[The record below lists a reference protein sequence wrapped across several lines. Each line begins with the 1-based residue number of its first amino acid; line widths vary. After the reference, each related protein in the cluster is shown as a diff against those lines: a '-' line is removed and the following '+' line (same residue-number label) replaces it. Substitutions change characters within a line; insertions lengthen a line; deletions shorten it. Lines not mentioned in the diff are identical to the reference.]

1 MDTLYLDPGSW
12 DLALDSSGNIALA
25 SNPYAL
31 AQSAA
36 TAILTFLGDIYY
48 DQAQGI
54 PYFQQVLNNP
64 PPLALYRAMCVD
76 AAMLVPG
83 VVSAQ
88 VFFRAIVG
96 RKLTGQV
103 QVTDAA
109 GTTTVAGF

>member
-12 DLALDSSGNIALA
+12 DLTLDSSGNIALA
-25 SNPYAL
+25 SAPYAL

-36 TAILTFLGDIYY
+36 SAILTFLGDLYY
-48 DQAQGI
+48 DQTQGI
-54 PYFQQVLNNP
+54 PYFEQVLNNP
-64 PPLALYRAMCVD
+64 PPLSLYRAMCIE
-76 AAMLVPG
+76 AALGVPG
-83 VVSAQ
+83 VVNAQ

-103 QVTDAA
+103 QVTDST